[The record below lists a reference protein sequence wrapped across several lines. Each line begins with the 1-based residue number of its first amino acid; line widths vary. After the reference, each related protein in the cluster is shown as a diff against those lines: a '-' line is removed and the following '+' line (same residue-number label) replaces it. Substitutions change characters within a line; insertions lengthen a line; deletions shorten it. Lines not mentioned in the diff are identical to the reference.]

1 MPSFRSSLQT
11 TRALPPLARPRT
23 LIGRDLLSLADLA
36 PAETAFLIDLGIR
49 VKTQPSLYRQSL
61 EGKTL
66 AMLFEKPSLRTR
78 VTFEVGMSQ
87 LGGHAL
93 YLGSQEVGLGKR
105 EAIKDVARN
114 LTRWVDAVMARVFE
128 HESLVELAKHAS
140 IPVVNGLSD
149 IEHPC
154 QALGDFMTLHEH
166 KQKLSGLTLAWVGDG
181 NNVVHSLIHGAA
193 RLGVRMRVAT
203 PPGYGPNPVV
213 VDAARREGGSIELTN
228 DPAEAVAGADA
239 VYTDVWASMGQEAEA
254 EARQQVFRPYQVNA
268 RLMRRAGAKAL
279 FMHCLPAHRGLEVTD
294 EVIDGQKSIVYDQ
307 AENRLHIQKAI
318 LLALLG

>member
-1 MPSFRSSLQT
+1 MSSFRDSLQT
-11 TRALPPLARPRT
+11 AQALPPLLRPRS
-23 LIGRDLLSLADLA
+23 LIGRDLLTLSDLT
-36 PAETAFLIDLGIR
+36 PMETISLIDLGIR
-49 VKTQPSLYRQSL
+49 VKTQPALYRQSL

-87 LGGHAL
+87 FGGHAL

-128 HESLVELAKHAS
+128 HEALVELAKYAS
-140 IPVVNGLSD
+140 IPVINGLSD

-166 KQKLSGLTLAWVGDG
+166 KQKLSGLNLAWVGDG

-213 VDAARREGGSIELTN
+213 VDAARREGGAIELTN

-294 EVIDGQKSIVYDQ
+294 EVIDGPKSIVFDQ

>member
-1 MPSFRSSLQT
+1 MPSHRDSLQT
-11 TRALPPLARPRT
+11 AQALPPLARPRT
-23 LIGRDLLSLADLA
+23 LMGRDLLSLADLG

-93 YLGSQEVGLGKR
+93 YLGPQEVGLGKR

-114 LTRWVDAVMARVFE
+114 LTRWMDAIMARVFS

-140 IPVVNGLSD
+140 IPVVNGLSNM
-149 IEHPC
+149 EHPC

-166 KQKLSGLTLAWVGDG
+166 KQKLPGLTLAWVGDG
-181 NNVVHSLIHGAA
+181 NNVAHSLIYGAA
-193 RLGVRMRVAT
+193 RLGVRMRVAS
-203 PPGYGPNPVV
+203 PPGYEPNPAVV
-213 VDAARREGGSIELTN
+213 AAARREGGSIELTN

-239 VYTDVWASMGQEAEA
+239 VYTDVWASMGLEAEA
-254 EARQQVFRPYQVNA
+254 EVRQQVFRPYQVNA

-294 EVIDGQKSIVYDQ
+294 EVIDGPKSIVYDQ

>member
-1 MPSFRSSLQT
+1 MPSPRSSLRT
-11 TRALPPLARPRT
+11 AHALPPLARPRT
-23 LIGRDLLSLADLA
+23 LLGRDLLSLADLG
-36 PAETAFLIDLGIR
+36 PAETTFLIDLGIR

-61 EGKTL
+61 EGKHL

-105 EAIKDVARN
+105 EANADVARN
-114 LTRWVDAVMARVFE
+114 LARWVDAIVARVFR

-140 IPVVNGLSD
+140 VPVINALSD
-149 IEHPC
+149 FEHPC

-166 KQKLSGLTLAWVGDG
+166 RQKLAGLTLAWVGDG
-181 NNVVHSLIHGAA
+181 NNVAHSLIHGAA

-203 PPGYGPNPVV
+203 PPGYEPDPAVV
-213 VDAARREGGSIELTN
+213 AAARHDGGSIELTH
-228 DPAEAVAGADA
+228 DPDEAVAGADA
-239 VYTDVWASMGQEAEA
+239 VYTDVWTSMGQEAEA
-254 EARQQVFRPYQVNA
+254 ETRQKAFRAYQVNA
-268 RLMRRAGAKAL
+268 RLMKRAGPKAL
-279 FMHCLPAHRGLEVTD
+279 FMHCLPAHRGQEVTD
-294 EVIDGQKSIVYDQ
+294 EVIDGPKSIVFDQ
-307 AENRLHIQKAI
+307 AENRLHMQKAI

>member
-1 MPSFRSSLQT
+1 MPSHRDSLQT
-11 TRALPPLARPRT
+11 AQALPPLARPRT
-23 LIGRDLLSLADLA
+23 LMGRDLLSLADLG

-93 YLGSQEVGLGKR
+93 YLGPQEVGLGKR

-114 LTRWVDAVMARVFE
+114 LTRWMDAIMARVFS

-140 IPVVNGLSD
+140 IPVVNGLSNM
-149 IEHPC
+149 EHPC

-166 KQKLSGLTLAWVGDG
+166 KQKLPGLTLAWVGDG
-181 NNVVHSLIHGAA
+181 NNVAHSLIYGAA
-193 RLGVRMRVAT
+193 RLGVRMRVAS
-203 PPGYGPNPVV
+203 PPGYEPNPAV

-239 VYTDVWASMGQEAEA
+239 VYTDVWASMGLEAEA
-254 EARQQVFRPYQVNA
+254 EVRQQVFRPYQVNA

-294 EVIDGQKSIVYDQ
+294 EVIDGPKSIVYDQ

>member
-36 PAETAFLIDLGIR
+36 PAETTFLIDLGIR

>member
-1 MPSFRSSLQT
+1 MPSFRASLQAAPT
-11 TRALPPLARPRT
+11 LPPLARPRS
-23 LIGRDLLSLADLA
+23 LIGRDLLSLADLT
-36 PAETAFLIDLGIR
+36 PSETTSLIDLGIR
-49 VKTQPSLYRQSL
+49 LKTQPSLYRQSL
-61 EGKTL
+61 EGRTL

-78 VTFEVGMSQ
+78 VTFELGMTQ

-93 YLGSQEVGLGKR
+93 VLGAQEVGLGKR

-114 LTRWVDAVMARVFE
+114 LARWVDAIMARVFS
-128 HESLVELAKHAS
+128 HESLLELAKHAS
-140 IPVVNGLSD
+140 IPVVNGLSNT
-149 IEHPC
+149 EHPC

-166 KQKLSGLTLAWVGDG
+166 KQKLAGLTLTWVGDG
-181 NNVVHSLIHGAA
+181 NNVAHSLIHGAA

-203 PPGYGPNPVV
+203 PPGYEP
-213 VDAARREGGSIELTN
+213 DAAVVELARRAGGSIELTH
-228 DPAEAVAGADA
+228 DPGEAVAGADA

-294 EVIDGQKSIVYDQ
+294 AVLDGPKSIVYDQ

-318 LLALLG
+318 LLALLA

>member
-1 MPSFRSSLQT
+1 MPSFRASLQAAPT
-11 TRALPPLARPRT
+11 LPPLARPRS
-23 LIGRDLLSLADLA
+23 LIGRDLLSLADLT
-36 PAETAFLIDLGIR
+36 PSETTSLVDLGIR
-49 VKTQPSLYRQSL
+49 LKTQPSLYRQSL
-61 EGKTL
+61 EGRTL

-78 VTFEVGMSQ
+78 VTFELGMTQ

-93 YLGSQEVGLGKR
+93 VLGAQEVGLGKR

-114 LTRWVDAVMARVFE
+114 LARWVDAIMARVFS
-128 HESLVELAKHAS
+128 HESLLELAKHAS
-140 IPVVNGLSD
+140 IPVVNGLSNT
-149 IEHPC
+149 EHPC

-166 KQKLSGLTLAWVGDG
+166 KQKLAGLTLAWVGDG
-181 NNVVHSLIHGAA
+181 NNVAHSLIHGAA

-203 PPGYGPNPVV
+203 PPGYEP
-213 VDAARREGGSIELTN
+213 DAAVVELARRAGGSIELTH
-228 DPAEAVAGADA
+228 DPGEAVAGADA

-294 EVIDGQKSIVYDQ
+294 AVLDGPKSIVYDQ

-318 LLALLG
+318 LLALLA

>member
-36 PAETAFLIDLGIR
+36 PAETTFLIDLGIR

-128 HESLVELAKHAS
+128 HGSLVELAKHAS
-140 IPVVNGLSD
+140 IPVINGLSD

-166 KQKLSGLTLAWVGDG
+166 QQKLSGLTLAWVGDG

-203 PPGYGPNPVV
+203 PPGYEPDPAV

-228 DPAEAVAGADA
+228 DPAEAVTGADA

>member
-36 PAETAFLIDLGIR
+36 PAETTFLIDLGIR

-128 HESLVELAKHAS
+128 HGSLVELAKHAS
-140 IPVVNGLSD
+140 IPVINGLSD

-239 VYTDVWASMGQEAEA
+239 VYTDAWASMGQEAEA

>member
-36 PAETAFLIDLGIR
+36 PAETTFLIDLGIR

-140 IPVVNGLSD
+140 IPVINGLSD

-181 NNVVHSLIHGAA
+181 NNVVHSLIHSAA

-203 PPGYGPNPVV
+203 PPGYGPNPAV

-239 VYTDVWASMGQEAEA
+239 VYTDVWASMGQETEA

>member
-1 MPSFRSSLQT
+1 
-11 TRALPPLARPRT
+11 
-23 LIGRDLLSLADLA
+23 
-36 PAETAFLIDLGIR
+36 
-49 VKTQPSLYRQSL
+49 
-61 EGKTL
+61 
-66 AMLFEKPSLRTR
+66 MLFEKPSLRTR
-78 VTFEVGMSQ
+78 VTFELGMTQ

-93 YLGSQEVGLGKR
+93 VLGAQEVGLGKR

-114 LTRWVDAVMARVFE
+114 LARWVDAIMARVFS
-128 HESLVELAKHAS
+128 HESLLELAKHAS
-140 IPVVNGLSD
+140 IPVVNGLSNT
-149 IEHPC
+149 EHPC

-166 KQKLSGLTLAWVGDG
+166 KQKLAGLTLTWVGDG
-181 NNVVHSLIHGAA
+181 NNVAHSLIHGAA

-203 PPGYGPNPVV
+203 PPGYEP
-213 VDAARREGGSIELTN
+213 DAAVVELARRAGGSIELTH
-228 DPAEAVAGADA
+228 DPGEAVAGADA

-294 EVIDGQKSIVYDQ
+294 AVLDGPKSIVYDQ

-318 LLALLG
+318 LLALLA